1 MILILVSTAHGYL
14 KTMRIF
20 PLSKNDG
27 GKMPEWKCG
36 KCGYQLTKDT
46 PPDKCPSC
54 NENCEF
60 LDVTCYTPDCQME
73 GMDHRIK
80 PKS

>member
-1 MILILVSTAHGYL
+1 
-14 KTMRIF
+14 
-20 PLSKNDG
+20 
-27 GKMPEWKCG
+27 MPDWKCG
-36 KCGYQLTKDT
+36 KCGYQLTKET

-54 NENCEF
+54 KENCEF

-73 GMDHRIK
+73 GMDHRIR